1 MAASRLGL
9 GTVQFGTAYGIT
21 NARGQ
26 VDRQSVAAILDAG
39 RAAGIRLIDTAAA
52 YGTAEQV
59 IGPLVAGRA
68 DYTVVTKT
76 LPNPANPQSAADRAR
91 QSHRTLGG
99 GRLHGL
105 LVHHASDLQ
114 AAQGPELWK
123 ALLELR
129 DGGLFAGIGISA
141 YITDDLL
148 GLARRFR
155 PAIMQLP
162 VSILDQRLVRQGTLA
177 ALKDLGVEIHVRSA
191 FLQGLVFMDPRKLP
205 PRLAHARERLTA
217 FHARLR
223 GLGMSPLQAAIRFL
237 LSVRE
242 VDNVVVGTTSVD
254 ELQEIIDAA
263 RLGPADASWHELAI
277 DDDVLLDPRQWNG
290 P

>member
-1 MAASRLGL
+1 MGASRLGL

-21 NARGQ
+21 NAKGQ
-26 VDRQSVAAILDAG
+26 VDPATVAAILEAG
-39 RAAGIRLIDTAAA
+39 RRAGIHLIDTAAA
-52 YGTAEQV
+52 YGMSEEV
-59 IGPLVAGRA
+59 IGPLVGRSS
-68 DYTVVTKT
+68 DYVVVTKT
-76 LPNPANPQSAADRAR
+76 LPKPTSIQAAVERAR

-99 GRLHGL
+99 KQLHGL
-105 LVHHASDLQ
+105 LVHHVSDLQ
-114 AAQGPELWK
+114 TADGPEFWK

-129 DGGLFAGIGISA
+129 DAGLFAGIGISA

-148 GLARRFR
+148 MLARRFR

-162 VSILDQRLVRQGTLA
+162 VSILDQRLIRQGTLA

-191 FLQGLVFMDPRKLP
+191 FLQGLVFLDPMKLP
-205 PRLAHARERLTA
+205 KRLAHAQAQLLV

-223 GLGMSPLQAAIRFL
+223 DLRMSPLEAAIRFL

-254 ELQEIIDAA
+254 EIHEIIHAA
-263 RLGPADASWHELAI
+263 RLGPADASWHRFAI
-277 DDDVLLDPRQWNG
+277 DDGVLLDPRQWNS